1 MITIVT
7 VNIIY
12 RGWLKNPTVPLL
24 VCPLGPI
31 MIELSFF

>member
-12 RGWLKNPTVPLL
+12 RVKNPTVPLL
-24 VCPLGPI
+24 VYSLGPI